1 MNMEMGLYQQ
11 QRLKLAMTPELN
23 QAIALLQYPAIELA
37 AYIDEKALEN
47 PLIEPVEEYPGNS
60 GRASDDTLWI
70 NQISEETVT
79 LISYLRGQI
88 PFKVLTDKEEEILV
102 FLIDNIDENGYLRIS
117 LEEARSI
124 KNICEEDWDVAL
136 SILQALE
143 PEGVGARSLNECLL
157 LQARRKLDF
166 HPLLEKVLI
175 DYFDLLV
182 DRKWKQLAKLIGVT
196 VTEIQSIF
204 DLIQQYNPKPG
215 ASFITVTSP
224 YSMPD
229 VSVSFIK
236 EIPVVKIF
244 SIRSFKTNEPAP
256 FFDHTSD
263 DLTKRYMNQKRIE
276 VNWLKKAIEQRE
288 DTLKRITHALVERQF
303 TFFQTGNTI
312 DLKPLTMKEIAK
324 MVDVHESTVSRAIK
338 DKMIETPFGTFDMK
352 RFFSNGLATEQVE
365 QSSSEQVKQEIVRF
379 IKDEQKTAPLSDQA
393 IADLLQ
399 KTLGVLI
406 SRRTIAKYRNQLK
419 IPSSSKRIRYEIS
432 E

>member
-11 QRLKLAMTPELN
+11 QRMKLAMTPELN

-47 PLIEPVEEYPGNS
+47 PLIELVEEYPGNRGKS
-60 GRASDDTLWI
+60 TGDASWI
-70 NQISEETVT
+70 NQISEETGT
-79 LISYLRGQI
+79 LKSYLRGQI
-88 PFKVLTDKEEEILV
+88 PFKVLTDKEEETLV

-117 LEEARSI
+117 LEEAQSI
-124 KNICEEDWDVAL
+124 RHICEEDWNVAL
-136 SILQALE
+136 SVLQALE

-157 LQARRKLDF
+157 LQARRKLGF
-166 HPLLEKVLI
+166 HPLLEKVLVH
-175 DYFDLLV
+175 YFDLLV

-196 VTEIQSIF
+196 VTEVQSIF

-215 ASFITVTSP
+215 ASFNIVTSP

-236 EIPVVKIF
+236 GAPVVKIL
-244 SIRSFKTNEPAP
+244 SMRSLKTNKSPS
-256 FFDHTSD
+256 FLDHISD
-263 DLTKRYMNQKRIE
+263 DLTKKYMNQKRIE

-288 DTLKRITHALVERQF
+288 DTLKRVTYALVERQF

-312 DLKPLTMKEIAK
+312 DLKPLTMKDIAK

-338 DKMIETPFGTFDMK
+338 DKTIETPFGTFEMK
-352 RFFSNGLATEQVE
+352 RFFSNGLATEQVD
-365 QSSSEQVKQEIVRF
+365 QSSSEQVKQEIMRF
-379 IKDEQKTAPLSDQA
+379 IKDEKKTAPLSDQA
-393 IADLLQ
+393 IADMLQ

-406 SRRTIAKYRNQLK
+406 SRRTIAKYRNQLH